1 MMQNRLFIFV
11 FFIPTIF
18 FGVPAKVTSAG
29 NGEALKDTTVAS
41 DPALEKLLQSAS
53 RPGPPE
59 LGEETEKDHFPVRA
73 EIEYA
78 EGFTVEYHNNCKV
91 VRVTRPRPEATRTF
105 TYLLVRRGTPVPRG
119 YSDAMVIRV
128 PIERFVSMGSA
139 YLASLGLLESLDTLV
154 GVDKFG
160 YVTSPTVWEMVE
172 RGEVAEVTPDERPDM
187 GLLLDL
193 SPDLVMTASV
203 GGEWDFHDWM
213 MELNLP
219 VVINGE
225 WVETHP
231 LGRAEW
237 MKFIALFLNKEE
249 EAKELFEYIESE
261 YLQLKSLAA
270 GEAAQAELPKIFT
283 GAPYQGTWG
292 VPGGESYMA
301 RLIEDAGG
309 DYLFSEREGT
319 GSLQLPVEEVL
330 KKAADADVWIN
341 AGWGWETFSD
351 ALETD
356 ERFAEL
362 KAFQTG
368 KVYTNEKRVTAAG
381 SNDYWETGVTVP
393 SLILADLIRIF
404 HPELLPDYEFSF
416 YEKLTWE

>member
-1 MMQNRLFIFV
+1 M
-11 FFIPTIF
+11 
-18 FGVPAKVTSAG
+18 SAG
-29 NGEALKDTTVAS
+29 KGEAGGSAESQASAPS
-41 DPALEKLLQSAS
+41 DPALEELLRSAS
-53 RPGPPE
+53 KAGPPE
-59 LGEETEKDHFPVRA
+59 LGEETAQDYFPARA

-78 EGFTVEYHNNCKV
+78 EGFTVNYHKNYKV

-105 TYLLVRRGTPVPRG
+105 TYLLVQRGTPVPRG
-119 YSDAMVIRV
+119 YSNALVIRV
-128 PIERFVSMGSA
+128 PVKRFVSMGSA
-139 YLASLGLLESLDTLV
+139 YLASMVLLESLETLV
-154 GVDKFG
+154 GVDKYG
-160 YVTSPTVWEMVE
+160 YVTSSKVWEMIE
-172 RGEVAEVTPDERPDM
+172 SGEVAEITPEERPDM
-187 GLLLDL
+187 GMLLDL

-213 MELNLP
+213 MELNMP

-249 EAKELFEYIESE
+249 EAKELFDYIESE
-261 YLQLKSLAA
+261 YLRLKSLAS
-270 GEAAQAELPKIFT
+270 GETPTVFT
-283 GAPYQGTWG
+283 GTPYRGTWG

-319 GSLQLPVEEVL
+319 GSVQLPVEEVL
-330 KKAADADVWIN
+330 EKAADADVWIN

-351 ALETD
+351 ALEAD

-362 KAFQTG
+362 NAFQTG
-368 KVYTNEKRVTAAG
+368 RVYTNEKRVTAAG

-404 HPELLPDYEFSF
+404 HPELLPDHEFYF
-416 YEKLTWE
+416 YEKLVWE

>member
-1 MMQNRLFIFV
+1 M
-11 FFIPTIF
+11 
-18 FGVPAKVTSAG
+18 
-29 NGEALKDTTVAS
+29 
-41 DPALEKLLQSAS
+41 
-53 RPGPPE
+53 
-59 LGEETEKDHFPVRA
+59 GEETARDYFPVRA

-78 EGFTVEYHNNCKV
+78 EGFSVEYHNNYKV

-119 YSDAMVIRV
+119 YSGASVIRV
-128 PIERFVSMGSA
+128 PVERFVSMGSA
-139 YLASLGLLESLDTLV
+139 YLASLVLLESLDTLV

-160 YVTSPTVWEMVE
+160 YATSPKVWELIE
-172 RGEVAEVTPDERPDM
+172 EEKVAEITPGERPDM
-187 GLLLDL
+187 GMLLGL

-283 GAPYQGTWG
+283 GAPYRGTWG

-330 KKAADADVWIN
+330 EEAADADVWTN

-356 ERFAEL
+356 DRFAEL
-362 KAFQTG
+362 KVFQTG
-368 KVYTNEKRVTAAG
+368 RVYTNEKRVTAAG
-381 SNDYWETGVTVP
+381 SNDYWETGVTIP
-393 SLILADLIRIF
+393 SLILADLIKIF
-404 HPELLPDYEFSF
+404 HPELLPDREFYF
-416 YEKLTWE
+416 YKKLTWE